1 MKVFKNV
8 ASTCIKCAKCI
19 PDCASYQ
26 FYRDEAHTPRG
37 FLELIDQYEKGFL
50 KLDSKLKKILDTCL
64 LCNHCV
70 SNCPV
75 NIPIDSLIQEIRT
88 KKKISLSQKAYF
100 FLLRHRILRNFV
112 FKFFAF
118 LSPCEIKHKDSA
130 LWNLKF
136 SKEFFLDSYPQTIP
150 SSGQKIQKRV
160 AIFAGCLINYNYP
173 HIGESLLKVLDSLGV
188 DVLLPKQECCGA
200 PAYFSGDIQT
210 SIFLVKKN
218 LFYFEKIIDLVDAI
232 LIPEAT
238 CASVMLKD
246 WQKILSF
253 DDENQKWTLLLKKI
267 QAKMFMATEW
277 IYKFCD
283 FNEVKKSKRRVT
295 YHDPCHACKVL
306 QITKAPREIIKRGF
320 EFTEMSDSSSCCGFG
335 GIEVQGNY
343 FELSKMIGVKKIRDI
358 QQTNAQ
364 IISAECNACKTQID
378 YLLKK
383 DNSDVVFYHPIE
395 LLEQMLEGK
404 DTMQ

>member
-1 MKVFKNV
+1 MKVFKNI

-19 PDCASYQ
+19 PDCSSYQ
-26 FYRDEAHTPRG
+26 FYRDEVHSPRG
-37 FLELIDQYEKGFL
+37 FLELISQYEKGSL
-50 KLDSKLKKILDTCL
+50 RLDSNLQEVMDTCL

-70 SNCPV
+70 SNCPIS
-75 NIPIDSLIQEIRT
+75 IPIDSLIQEIRT
-88 KKKISLSQKAYF
+88 KQKISLSKRIYF
-100 FLLRHRILRNFV
+100 FLLRHSVLKKFV

-118 LSPCEIKHKDSA
+118 LPPCEIKHKDSA
-130 LWNLKF
+130 LWNLRF
-136 SKEFFLDSYPQTIP
+136 SRSFFLDSHPKSIA
-150 SSGQKIQKRV
+150 SSKQGGQKKV

-173 HIGESLLKVLDSLGV
+173 HIGKSLLKVLDSFGV

-200 PAYFSGDIQT
+200 PTYFSGDIQT

-218 LFYFEKIIDLVDAI
+218 LLYFEEIIDLVDAI

-253 DDENQKWTLLLKKI
+253 DEKNQEWILLLKKI
-267 QAKMFMATEW
+267 QDKMFIATEW

-283 FNEVKKSKRRVT
+283 FSGIRKSKKRVT
-295 YHDPCHACKVL
+295 YHDSCHACKVL
-306 QITKAPREIIKRGF
+306 QITKEPREIIKSGF
-320 EFTEMSDSSSCCGFG
+320 ELIEMSDSSSCCGFG
-335 GIEVQGNY
+335 GIEVQNNN
-343 FELSKMIGVKKIRDI
+343 FEFSRAIGVKKIRDI

-364 IISAECNACKTQID
+364 IVSAECNACKTQID

-383 DNSDVVFYHPIE
+383 DQSNVIFYHPIE
-395 LLEQMLEGK
+395 LLEQMLERK
-404 DTMQ
+404 DIVQ